1 MYQLVNWDGRG
12 SDGWRACASKLPK
25 VTAESRPELQR
36 DAERT
41 RAELLAVATEVFAES
56 GYSGARVDDIAE
68 RTRTTKRMIYYYF
81 GGKEQLY
88 MAVLENAYR
97 GIREAEQRLQVDHVD
112 PVVAM
117 RRLAELTFDHHLDH
131 QAFIRLVSIENIHR
145 GQFISR
151 LDSLRSLA
159 QPATSL
165 LDQILA
171 RGHAQGV
178 FRDDVDALDVHLVI
192 SAYCVFQVA
201 NRYTFGFLF
210 DVDFTE
216 VAQRA
221 HLRRMIGDVVVG
233 WLTAR

>member
-1 MYQLVNWDGRG
+1 M
-12 SDGWRACASKLPK
+12 
-25 VTAESRPELQR
+25 TAESRPELQR

-56 GYSGARVDDIAE
+56 GYSGARVDEIAE

-145 GQFISR
+145 GEFISR
-151 LDSLRSLA
+151 LDSLRSLG
-159 QPATSL
+159 QSATSL
-165 LDQILA
+165 LDEILA
-171 RGHAQGV
+171 RGRAKGV
-178 FRDDVDALDVHLVI
+178 FRDDVEALDVHLVI

-210 DVDFTE
+210 GVDFTE
-216 VAQRA
+216 ISQRA

-233 WLTAR
+233 WLTAG